1 MHDSRESPYVDH
13 DGLDPRQSVDQA
25 APAASTD
32 GLDTKRGID
41 RRSGPQPGRASLP
54 PIVVALNPVV
64 VTVLVIV
71 GMLAG
76 DSERL
81 AAFVVPAAPNLAHGV
96 FFIGGAMRAGSIGR
110 KASA

>member
-1 MHDSRESPYVDH
+1 
-13 DGLDPRQSVDQA
+13 
-25 APAASTD
+25 
-32 GLDTKRGID
+32 
-41 RRSGPQPGRASLP
+41 
-54 PIVVALNPVV
+54 VALNPVV

-76 DSERL
+76 DSGRL